1 MDSRN
6 FQAWHYRREIVKLSG
21 TAAEE
26 ELEYARSLI
35 DNDFSN
41 YSAWHARS
49 SLLTDMHAAQQVVS
63 LQDLLADAKPGTP
76 SSSPR
81 PPVSCKWER
90 LAYCA

>member
-35 DNDFSN
+35 DSNFSN
-41 YSAWHARS
+41 YSAWHART
-49 SLLTDMHAAQQVVS
+49 SLLTDVHAAQQVVS
-63 LQDLLADAKPGTP
+63 LQDLLADAKPGIPTSFP
-76 SSSPR
+76 
-81 PPVSCKWER
+81 
-90 LAYCA
+90 